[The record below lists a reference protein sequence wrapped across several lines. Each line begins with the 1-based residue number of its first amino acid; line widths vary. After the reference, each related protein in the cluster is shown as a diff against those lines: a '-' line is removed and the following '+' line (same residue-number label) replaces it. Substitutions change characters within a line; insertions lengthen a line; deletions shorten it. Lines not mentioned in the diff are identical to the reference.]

1 MGLKSFFN
9 KAKGFFGRV
18 WGGVKKGFSKV
29 KDFVRKTI
37 TPIYEKAKPF
47 INLIPGA
54 SAVTGIVDKVLPAV
68 NATSDDAGEAL
79 KQGVKYAADRLNKR

>member
-54 SAVTGIVDKVLPAV
+54 NAVTGVVDKVLPAV

-79 KQGVKYAADRLNKR
+79 KQGIKYAAEKIKR